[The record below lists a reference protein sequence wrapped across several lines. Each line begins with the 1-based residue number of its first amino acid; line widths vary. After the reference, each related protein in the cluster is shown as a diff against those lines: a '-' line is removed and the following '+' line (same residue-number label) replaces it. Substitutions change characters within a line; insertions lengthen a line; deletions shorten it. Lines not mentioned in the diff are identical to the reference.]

1 MNIFKSASKFV
12 FILLALTAC
21 TAFLYGV
28 FTDTV
33 KFELKDFMV
42 LAGMAFGF
50 FFAYKG
56 DNTKPFV
63 GK

>member
-1 MNIFKSASKFV
+1 MTIFKSASKFV
-12 FILLALTAC
+12 FVLLAVTAC
-21 TAFLYGV
+21 ISFLYGV
-28 FTDTV
+28 FTG
-33 KFELKDFMV
+33 KIAFELKEFMV

-56 DNTKPFV
+56 DDTKPFA